1 MVIGF
6 TFLISSIIGLILK
19 SLLGRRTLLLISQS
33 GMAVS
38 MIMLGIRVT
47 FPVNL
52 TQLYELY

>member
-33 GMAVS
+33 GMAIS

-52 TQLYELY
+52 TK